1 MTLFAMTS
9 EDQHAVRIATNAAR
23 QILALPSVTPLQI
36 IGIGNA
42 LYALQRLPQTTCGVR
57 VQFGVSYRTGT
68 DFYHQV
74 RYIDFTI
81 AATSF
86 AIHTGVCLYER
97 DAGSDSS
104 SRTEWLFENTGY
116 RETPADLNRL
126 EQTAAEYLRLDGT
139 VTVDDESSIF
149 YE

>member
-1 MTLFAMTS
+1 MTLFAMTP
-9 EDQHAVRIATNAAR
+9 EDQHAVRIATDAAR
-23 QILALPSVTPLQI
+23 QMLALPSVTPLQI
-36 IGIGNA
+36 IGLGNA

-81 AATSF
+81 ATASF
-86 AIHTGVCLYER
+86 AIHTGECLYER

-104 SRTEWLFENTGY
+104 SQTQWLFESSGY
-116 RETPADLNRL
+116 RETAANLQSL
-126 EQTAAEYLRLDGT
+126 EQTVPEYLRLGGI